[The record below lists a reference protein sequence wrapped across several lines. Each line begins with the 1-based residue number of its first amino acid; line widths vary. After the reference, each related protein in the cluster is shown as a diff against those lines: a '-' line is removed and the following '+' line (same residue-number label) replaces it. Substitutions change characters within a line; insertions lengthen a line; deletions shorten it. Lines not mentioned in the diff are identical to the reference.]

1 MLSPIFRGSITKLDE
16 VERAVRNVD
25 FVVHEAAIASV
36 QESIEN
42 PMRVNEVNV
51 TGTLNILKASLDS
64 KVKRLVFASSC
75 AVYGD
80 PDKLPVSEDHSRRAI
95 SPYGVSKLSAEAY
108 CSAFYETYGFE
119 TVVLR
124 YFNVYGPHQGYNPY
138 SGVITTFIQ
147 RLIEGKPPIIYGNG
161 EQTRDFIYVEDVA
174 KANLQ
179 ALTSESA
186 AGKTFNV
193 GTGKAIKICELAD
206 TLMELMNVKKMLVYE
221 EKREGDIEFIYAE
234 TLKTF
239 KILGFKAETALK
251 TGLKKTINTFT

>member
-1 MLSPIFRGSITKLDE
+1 MEKGCVLVTGGAGFIGSFTVERLLLEGYEVSVLDDFSSGSMKNLERMKSNAALKIFRGSITKLDE

-75 AVYGD
+75 AIYGD
-80 PDKLPVSEDHSRRAI
+80 PDKLPVSENHSRRAI

-138 SGVITTFIQ
+138 SGVITTF
-147 RLIEGKPPIIYGNG
+147 
-161 EQTRDFIYVEDVA
+161 
-174 KANLQ
+174 
-179 ALTSESA
+179 
-186 AGKTFNV
+186 
-193 GTGKAIKICELAD
+193 
-206 TLMELMNVKKMLVYE
+206 
-221 EKREGDIEFIYAE
+221 
-234 TLKTF
+234 
-239 KILGFKAETALK
+239 
-251 TGLKKTINTFT
+251 